1 MRLVLPLRQIY
12 RRAAFACAIA
22 RLPGLCLTG
31 ALAYVVAGGLVC
43 SSAQGASLL
52 EREVT

>member
-1 MRLVLPLRQIY
+1 MVLSLRLIYSRAVFAARLP
-12 RRAAFACAIA
+12 

-43 SSAQGASLL
+43 SSAQGAPLL
-52 EREVT
+52 ERKAT

>member
-12 RRAAFACAIA
+12 RRATFACAIA